1 MEETMKANYE
11 NKSFVTDRFEWH
23 NSRPCDFNVLL
34 FIDFM
39 LESYGTYCR
48 VQNFSSQQASV
59 IKSQEKP
66 ALLP

>member
-1 MEETMKANYE
+1 MEEAMKANYE
-11 NKSFVTDRFEWH
+11 NKSFVTDRFEGH
-23 NSRPCDFNVLL
+23 HSRPCDFNVLL

-48 VQNFSSQQASV
+48 VQNISSQQASV